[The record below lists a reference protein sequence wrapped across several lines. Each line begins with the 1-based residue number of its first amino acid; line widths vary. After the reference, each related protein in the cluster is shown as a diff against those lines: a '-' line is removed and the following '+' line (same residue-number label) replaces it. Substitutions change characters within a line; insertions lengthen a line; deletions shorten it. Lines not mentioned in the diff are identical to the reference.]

1 MEIHYNYIIIE
12 GCIGAGKTTFSKMLS
27 SDLNAR
33 LILEQFEDN
42 SFLPK
47 FYREPE
53 KYAFPLELSFLAER
67 YQQLKKEATPGDLF
81 HRHTVSDYFIQK
93 SLIFAKATLQDDE
106 FNLYQKLFQIIH
118 PQLPSPDLVLYLY
131 NPVDRLLENIK
142 KRGRSY
148 ETQIPSDYLERI
160 QQGYLDYFRL
170 FPNNRIVIVDASRL
184 DFVSSQNDYE
194 YLKNLLLNDYS
205 IGINR
210 V

>member
-1 MEIHYNYIIIE
+1 MEIPYNYIVIE
-12 GCIGAGKTTFSKMLS
+12 GCIGAGKTTFSRMLS
-27 SDLNAR
+27 NDINAR

-47 FYREPE
+47 FYKEPE

-67 YQQLKKEATPGDLF
+67 YQQLKKEVSPGDLF
-81 HRHTVSDYFIQK
+81 HQHTISDYFIQK

-118 PQLPSPDLVLYLY
+118 PQLPTPDLIIYLY
-131 NPVDRLLENIK
+131 NPIERLLENIR

-148 ETQIPSDYLERI
+148 EAQIPPEYLERI
-160 QQGYLDYFRL
+160 QQGYFDYFRL
-170 FPNNRIVIVDASRL
+170 FPNNRIVIVDAGKL
-184 DFVSSQNDYE
+184 DFVSNINDYD
-194 YLKNLLLNDYS
+194 YLKKVLQSDYPA
-205 IGINR
+205 GINR